1 MLSPQELYIVILM
14 FLYLIFLLKY
24 SQSIPAVYTK
34 ITISSKLF
42 FQNYVSSMSRRLVS
56 PSEVHE
62 CRVASIHSHVT
73 ATATTRTG
81 VIMRSTVEREE
92 VGRPK

>member
-1 MLSPQELYIVILM
+1 
-14 FLYLIFLLKY
+14 
-24 SQSIPAVYTK
+24 
-34 ITISSKLF
+34 
-42 FQNYVSSMSRRLVS
+42 MSRRLVL
-56 PSEVHE
+56 PSGVLE

-81 VIMRSTVEREE
+81 VIMRSTQSERRKVGQGGDRREK